1 MDSYVSGP
9 FGMFSISPS
18 DGIHSVN
25 YGAGTGTPASIL
37 RLPAM
42 LDRTST
48 LLLCAPPACDLLHT
62 RATPAKVRRCQCR
75 SVNGQASA
83 IERARDPPERGLRSE
98 VSFTASHSRSKANL
112 GNTMSISST
121 MVKPKLLY
129 SGEEVAKEF
138 GSIKTHGYFMRLL
151 CRRRSTRNYR
161 HILTLLIA
169 FLTITAAIS
178 AGPTWPV

>member
-1 MDSYVSGP
+1 M
-9 FGMFSISPS
+9 
-18 DGIHSVN
+18 
-25 YGAGTGTPASIL
+25 A
-37 RLPAM
+37 
-42 LDRTST
+42 
-48 LLLCAPPACDLLHT
+48 DLLAQP
-62 RATPAKVRRCQCR
+62 RAGHCRHGPVRRSNYRFRPALCLRHRPARPQRPCMDQR
-75 SVNGQASA
+75 HDESHVRVGRASNDGGVSL
-83 IERARDPPERGLRSE
+83 ERGSALRDPGPRSDLWCRRHTPTACHGYPGQGELRKYYVYLFDDGE
-98 VSFTASHSRSKANL
+98 T
-112 GNTMSISST
+112 
-121 MVKPKLLY
+121 KLLY